1 MLTVIIPVYKL
12 SDSRKR
18 NLEFIYARIKDQL
31 EDIRVIIALQSYE
44 DDCYY
49 DRFDEVVYFRS
60 RLNHFNKS
68 ALINHVLNKVEIK
81 TDFVMFLDC
90 DIYFNFKN
98 LKNHLTELSD
108 EEIIKPFIECI
119 YLTEILTLDF
129 IYKKKA
135 LLPSSLK
142 KIIAP
147 LNGALIISN
156 KLLKNIRFKESF
168 SNNWSGLG
176 LKTNKHSIKTIKDF
190 SVHLFHT
197 TDHSETSDK
206 KSKKSKIVHVFNYA
220 CVPNEHRLYKHQEK
234 AVDSFVS
241 AKKNLDVLL
250 LNACSKNCLE
260 SIEVLSSQIKRSA
273 KDIGYNRDL
282 PFLNDVVES
291 GLPYVED
298 EGWIVY
304 TNSDCCI
311 GNDFYQHVLNCDYDY
326 IEFKRQDTDEEGTYL
341 ASVERGTDGFAIKKK
356 LLESKPI
363 PNLLIGA
370 PYWDDVMS
378 NTYLYEN
385 SMVMYNVLFHVQ
397 HKFTYDL
404 NSLDI
409 AGEFN
414 YNKLIN
420 LIDLTPNKRKISLES
435 FNFSANKLEC
445 VCILLTKNEV
455 DNKSYEEFI
464 SRLKQ
469 TTTVKEASGI
479 DFIIITNKH
488 INKSQLKLDVLK
500 NIFKNVEVIN
510 LKLSPEEDLYI
521 KEIPPGPLYV
531 PKHGIKSGPN
541 LMFFK
546 SIRKCKKYNT
556 ILLMETD
563 CFVKKRWLNKIK
575 NFVTHSNGFWISGAT
590 YDGTVHCKAGSYMM
604 THINGGTGL
613 YATGNKNFQI
623 FINNAEE
630 FIIDKIKNG
639 IPYLAYDCGIK
650 MFIDQNVDN
659 AKKAD
664 DILLWKLI
672 NRQYLPNKLI
682 GNFSVD
688 EDKCLKIEDIERMY
702 NYYIV
707 HKK

>member
-1 MLTVIIPVYKL
+1 
-12 SDSRKR
+12 
-18 NLEFIYARIKDQL
+18 
-31 EDIRVIIALQSYE
+31 
-44 DDCYY
+44 
-49 DRFDEVVYFRS
+49 
-60 RLNHFNKS
+60 
-68 ALINHVLNKVEIK
+68 
-81 TDFVMFLDC
+81 
-90 DIYFNFKN
+90 
-98 LKNHLTELSD
+98 
-108 EEIIKPFIECI
+108 
-119 YLTEILTLDF
+119 
-129 IYKKKA
+129 
-135 LLPSSLK
+135 
-142 KIIAP
+142 
-147 LNGALIISN
+147 
-156 KLLKNIRFKESF
+156 
-168 SNNWSGLG
+168 
-176 LKTNKHSIKTIKDF
+176 
-190 SVHLFHT
+190 
-197 TDHSETSDK
+197 
-206 KSKKSKIVHVFNYA
+206 
-220 CVPNEHRLYKHQEK
+220 
-234 AVDSFVS
+234 
-241 AKKNLDVLL
+241 
-250 LNACSKNCLE
+250 
-260 SIEVLSSQIKRSA
+260 
-273 KDIGYNRDL
+273 
-282 PFLNDVVES
+282 
-291 GLPYVED
+291 
-298 EGWIVY
+298 
-304 TNSDCCI
+304 
-311 GNDFYQHVLNCDYDY
+311 
-326 IEFKRQDTDEEGTYL
+326 
-341 ASVERGTDGFAIKKK
+341 
-356 LLESKPI
+356 
-363 PNLLIGA
+363 
-370 PYWDDVMS
+370 MS

-455 DNKSYEEFI
+455 DNKSYEDFI

-590 YDGTVHCKAGSYMM
+590 YDGIVHCKAGSYMM

-623 FINNAEE
+623 FISNAEE
-630 FIIDKIKNG
+630 FITDKIKNG

-650 MFIDQNVDN
+650 MFIDQNIDN